1 LISSAIEFPPRRKE
15 PDAAVSTRL
24 VATTREDVLLLTLE
38 SDDGY
43 PRLERAVM
51 NALASEMTRLEE
63 TPELAG
69 AVITGSERA
78 FAVGADI
85 AELAQLEGTQG
96 LEFSRCGQAVMAAV
110 ARNRKPVIAAIRG
123 FCLGGGLDLALAC
136 HTRIAAEDAVFA
148 HPGGALAIMTGWGG
162 TQRLPRLI
170 GRGRAIEMFVTGA
183 KINAR
188 EAFACGLITGV
199 SSGPELIAEAFRL
212 ARRQQAS
219 GAAIP

>member
-1 LISSAIEFPPRRKE
+1 MG
-15 PDAAVSTRL
+15 TRL
-24 VATTREDVLLLTLE
+24 VATTRDDILLLTLE

-43 PRLERAVM
+43 PRLERRVM
-51 NALASEMTRLEE
+51 NALAGEMTRLAEA
-63 TPELAG
+63 PELAG
-69 AVITGSERA
+69 AVVSGSERA

-85 AELAQLEGTQG
+85 AEVVQLHGTQG
-96 LEFSRCGQAVMAAV
+96 FEFSRRGQEVMATV
-110 ARNRKPVIAAIRG
+110 ARSRKSLVAAIRG

-136 HTRIAAEDAVFA
+136 HARIATDDAVFA
-148 HPGGALAIMTGWGG
+148 HPGGALGIITGWGG

-170 GRGRAIEMFVTGA
+170 GRGRAMEMLVTGT
-183 KINAR
+183 KINAQ
-188 EAFACGLITGV
+188 EAFACGLITGL